1 MLVSALVLA
10 APVAAQA
17 VPNGAE
23 ANDTVQIV
31 KSSLMGIA
39 IGLLILTIFYWIHT
53 DPKRRARAHSKKQ
66 ARKAAYA
73 ESRQPEAVASSVAE
87 ESIHS
92 DGIHSNSIHSNSI
105 DPESIDP
112 ESIDGIPE
120 VDDAVVELVDDE
132 FELPEVEREVS

>member
-10 APVAAQA
+10 APAAAQA

-53 DPKRRARAHSKKQ
+53 DPRRRARAHAKKQ

-73 ESRQPEAVASSVAE
+73 ESRQQEAVASSFAE
-87 ESIHS
+87 ESTTPDSIN
-92 DGIHSNSIHSNSI
+92 SNST
-105 DPESIDP
+105 DGAPEADN
-112 ESIDGIPE
+112 
-120 VDDAVVELVDDE
+120 AVVELVDDE